1 MSDTISYKGF
11 TGSVEFSEEDNLY
24 FGKVL
29 GIKGLISYEGKTYDE
44 LISDFQGA
52 IDDYRELLIDQQLL
66 EIANE
71 RMSNYDPSKVISEEE
86 MNRYFGITEDDLK
99 GFEDIDIEIEA
110 VRNEEDPCS
119 NLSDIAES
127 LFGTVPDTLTLDDA
141 RELRF
146 KEKYDF

>member
-1 MSDTISYKGF
+1 MSNTLSYKGF

-44 LISDFQGA
+44 LVSDFQSA
-52 IDDYRELLIDQQLL
+52 IDDYMELLIDQQLL

-110 VRNEEDPCS
+110 VRSEEDSCS
-119 NLSDIAES
+119 HLAAISES
-127 LFGTVPDTLTLDDA
+127 LFGLVPDTLTLEEV
-141 RELRF
+141 REERL
-146 KEKYDF
+146 KEKYDL